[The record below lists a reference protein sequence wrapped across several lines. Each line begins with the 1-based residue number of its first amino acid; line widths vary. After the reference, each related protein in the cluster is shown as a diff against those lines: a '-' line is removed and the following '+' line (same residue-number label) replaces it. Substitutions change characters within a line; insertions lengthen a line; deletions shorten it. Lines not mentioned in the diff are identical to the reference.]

1 MDSSSFCKALGPK
14 EANKQLR
21 RHWKTWV
28 TEDILIN
35 LSALGVKTLRIPVG
49 DWMFEPYEP
58 YIGCWDGS
66 IEVLD
71 QVIDLCAKHN
81 MTVLIDVHGM
91 KDSQNGLDNSGST
104 VDLVWFSNVSF
115 EHWNLRGGDWV
126 GHFNRSSQS
135 YDSINREN
143 LLHGL
148 RVVENIVTRYKHN
161 PTVIGIEPGPVPH
174 PPSSPPFFLLLSCSR
189 FLTPPRCLL
198 LSCSSLQ

>member
-1 MDSSSFCKALGPK
+1 VESSSLNSSITFP
-14 EANKQLR
+14 Q
-21 RHWKTWV
+21 
-28 TEDILIN
+28 
-35 LSALGVKTLRIPVG
+35 GVQTLRIPVG

-66 IEVLD
+66 LD
-71 QVIDLCAKHN
+71 QLDRVIDLSAKHN

-91 KDSQNGLDNSGST
+91 KDSQNGLDNSGSS

-115 EHWNLRGGDWV
+115 EHWDLRSGDWV

-148 RVVENIVTRYKHN
+148 RVIENIVTRYKSN
-161 PTVIGIEPGPVPH
+161 PTVIGIEPGIDLSPILES
-174 PPSSPPFFLLLSCSR
+174 PSSSFLV
-189 FLTPPRCLL
+189 
-198 LSCSSLQ
+198 SSLCF

>member
-1 MDSSSFCKALGPK
+1 LNSSITFP
-14 EANKQLR
+14 Q
-21 RHWKTWV
+21 
-28 TEDILIN
+28 
-35 LSALGVKTLRIPVG
+35 GVQTLRIPVG

-66 IEVLD
+66 LD
-71 QVIDLCAKHN
+71 QLDRVIDLSAKHN

-91 KDSQNGLDNSGST
+91 KDSQNGLDNSGSS

-115 EHWNLRGGDWV
+115 EHWDLRSGDWV

-148 RVVENIVTRYKHN
+148 RVIENIVTRYKSN
-161 PTVIGIEPGPVPH
+161 PTVIGIEPGIDLSPILES
-174 PPSSPPFFLLLSCSR
+174 PSSSFLV
-189 FLTPPRCLL
+189 
-198 LSCSSLQ
+198 SSLCF